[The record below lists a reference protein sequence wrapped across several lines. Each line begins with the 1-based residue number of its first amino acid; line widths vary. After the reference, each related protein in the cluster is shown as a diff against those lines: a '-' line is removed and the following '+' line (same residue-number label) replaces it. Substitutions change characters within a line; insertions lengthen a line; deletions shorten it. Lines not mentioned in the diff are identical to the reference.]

1 MHKLCQSDSVCMT
14 DFSMKSSGQWFP
26 MRSFSADAASSE
38 TAESW
43 EPKVEGLSKVILG
56 GWSWAQVT
64 LFSIFLF
71 FVVEK
76 RNTTYSNAPVC
87 WHTLVC
93 THTHILF
100 LAYIK
105 NENTVQNVL
114 SLKYWQC
121 NMVVKEQYLT
131 RVAWGLTTDNE
142 IILLNLPKLQIF
154 Q

>member
-76 RNTTYSNAPVC
+76 RNTTYSNAHVC

-114 SLKYWQC
+114 QKYRTHRP
-121 NMVVKEQYLT
+121 LT
-131 RVAWGLTTDNE
+131 GLPLNELEKHFPGHIFSNRVF
-142 IILLNLPKLQIF
+142 PVCS
-154 Q
+154 